1 MGSKY
6 IIISGGSFIEYS
18 NELYH
23 HGIKGQKWGVR
34 RYQNEDGTLTS
45 AGKKRIAQRQP
56 DDIVIKKGTQLNNLG
71 SKETLKLRGN
81 FKAGINRFGPGLG
94 AMAGSITT
102 AATGNPLLGL
112 GAAGLGAV
120 TTVVPIKRNDNEKK
134 LFVYKE
140 SDSHDKDVYEGAF
153 TKYIKYRDHTN
164 QIFKQKF
171 ENIDDLVS
179 PSAQRRAELF
189 VETYRENPR
198 LYSKLLNRTDSGAQN
213 SQAKGVKYSP
223 GLEAIIGKAIFDKNT
238 SDIDL
243 KRYGYG
249 LFNMGNEWNDK
260 MSVKANNKYYKKLK
274 KSGYNALIDD
284 NNYRI
289 YNDAHEPLI
298 VLDAKK
304 HLRNIGSERLTPEY
318 MYNAEQR
325 LRTYMK
331 NKYGKDS
338 IAI

>member
-6 IIISGGSFIEYS
+6 IITSGGSFIEYS

-81 FKAGINRFGPGLG
+81 FKAGI
-94 AMAGSITT
+94 
-102 AATGNPLLGL
+102 LLGPP
-112 GAAGLGAV
+112 
-120 TTVVPIKRNDNEKK
+120 TMVVPIKRNDNEKK

-198 LYSKLLNRTDSGAQN
+198 LYSKLLKRTDSGAQN
-213 SQAKGVKYSP
+213 NQAKGVKYSP

-260 MSVKANNKYYKKLK
+260 MSVKANNKYYN
-274 KSGYNALIDD
+274 SNQALL
-284 NNYRI
+284 NNSLV
-289 YNDAHEPLI
+289 DW
-298 VLDAKK
+298 
-304 HLRNIGSERLTPEY
+304 S
-318 MYNAEQR
+318 
-325 LRTYMK
+325 
-331 NKYGKDS
+331 
-338 IAI
+338 